1 MSYHRIHA
9 FSGSLLPML
18 ATLSFA
24 CLTFLVLKE
33 ELLTKEFTGLQ
44 IKNPVQ
50 RHTLPDLTERKS
62 MTEESRRRTT
72 SQRPPGLENT
82 VWAVLEAF
90 FLGGGAPTVYG
101 GSLTKG

>member
-1 MSYHRIHA
+1 
-9 FSGSLLPML
+9 ML

-62 MTEESRRRTT
+62 MTDT
-72 SQRPPGLENT
+72 PVKNPGEGQPLKGPQ
-82 VWAVLEAF
+82 VVFFFCFVLFCF
-90 FLGGGAPTVYG
+90 FFFCFWGAPTAYG
-101 GSLTKG
+101 GSQAKG